1 MHEFCYE
8 NVEDPRYFSDNR
20 VPAHSDHRYYAS
32 AADMEQKGGKLQGE
46 PEWTVE
52 IPLCKKLSEHHSWI

>member
-8 NVEDPRYFSDNR
+8 NVKDPRYFSDNR
-20 VPAHSDHRYYAS
+20 VPTLRSPVLCLCSGYGA
-32 AADMEQKGGKLQGE
+32 EGGKLQGE